1 LTFSFCDIGDISN
14 PSTTVIP
21 RNYGRGPGFFSVNL
35 NFNKTVGFG
44 KSRTQVAGTIDGQA
58 PSSAGE
64 GANRRNNGGG
74 RQGGGGGRGG
84 RGNGGFGGGG
94 GGRGG
99 LGGGGG
105 GFGGSDKPYNLTFG
119 LQIRNLFNRTNF
131 GTPVGNLSSNRFGQ
145 YTSIISGG
153 FGGFGGGG
161 FGGGGGDSAANRR
174 VELTMRFNF

>member
-1 LTFSFCDIGDISN
+1 LSFDRQRILIRRRCSQFRIDLSN
-14 PSTTVIP
+14 
-21 RNYGRGPGFFSVNL
+21 
-35 NFNKTVGFG
+35 G
-44 KSRTQVAGTIDGQA
+44 KCSRSQ
-58 PSSAGE
+58 
-64 GANRRNNGGG
+64 
-74 RQGGGGGRGG
+74 
-84 RGNGGFGGGG
+84 RGNI
-94 GGRGG
+94 RD
-99 LGGGGG
+99 GGG